1 MSITLWRVLFVVSV
15 AVCIVG
21 VLVLLF
27 ARLLKNKY
35 YHVYTAD
42 EMVKKSKLTN
52 GKNSVFF
59 TSGETK
65 NYIDKYAICKTEF
78 DKYLVCKFVR
88 KFTSVRYFVLEYTA
102 HGRVIAVQQIDEFDT
117 ALNSKIIT
125 LHKRCAKVN
134 VVIGRAEDTEINNDV
149 IRPLSRKR
157 IRVYALIKSFTLFAF
172 LFAARHFALEIICR
186 QLLGFY
192 LQDMLNYILIALS
205 FVCALLSYG
214 VTVLCFRRRSAKL
227 MNGGAVEY
235 EFV

>member
-1 MSITLWRVLFVVSV
+1 MTITLWRVLCVVS
-15 AVCIVG
+15 ACLFLAG
-21 VLVLLF
+21 LVILL
-27 ARLLKNKY
+27 ATRLLKNKY

-42 EMVKKSKLTN
+42 ELVNKNKMSN
-52 GKNSVFF
+52 GKNSVYF

-65 NYIDKYAICKTEF
+65 HYINKYAICKTEF
-78 DKYLVCKFVR
+78 DKYLVCKFV
-88 KFTSVRYFVLEYTA
+88 KKYSEIRYFVIEYTS

-134 VVIGRAEDTEINNDV
+134 VVIGKADDIEINTDV

-172 LFAARHFALEIICR
+172 LFVARHLLLEIFCR
-186 QLLGFY
+186 QLIGLY
-192 LQDMLNYILIALS
+192 LQDSLNYISIAAC
-205 FVCALLSYG
+205 FACGLLSYFI
-214 VTVLCFRRRSAKL
+214 TVLCFRRKNVKAL
-227 MNGGAVEY
+227 NGGAVEY